1 MYLLEG
7 EVTAN
12 WRLRDILEEFGEEG
26 RKILEHHGICVSCIV
41 TVDLKIGLIAST
53 REIQVYPLLNDLN
66 KLKQA

>member
-1 MYLLEG
+1 MDG
-7 EVTAN
+7 EVTAD

-26 RKILEHHGICVSCIV
+26 RKILEQHGVCVSCIV

-53 REIQVYPLLNDLN
+53 REIEVDPLLDDLN